1 MVLHDMK
8 MRKMRRRKNLVTQ
21 IPTLI
26 MYPVNVRLAF
36 VYDSTLVAKEIQ
48 VVHHEINKSFN
59 HTEQMINK

>member
-1 MVLHDMK
+1 MVLHAMK
-8 MRKMRRRKNLVTQ
+8 MRKMRRRKNSVTQ

>member
-1 MVLHDMK
+1 MVLHAMK

-36 VYDSTLVAKEIQ
+36 VYGSTLVAKEIR
-48 VVHHEINKSFN
+48 VVHHEINKFF
-59 HTEQMINK
+59 

>member
-1 MVLHDMK
+1 MVLQAVK
-8 MRKMRRRKNLVTQ
+8 MRKMRKRKNLVTQ

-48 VVHHEINKSFN
+48 VLHHEINKFF
-59 HTEQMINK
+59 

>member
-1 MVLHDMK
+1 MVLQVVK
-8 MRKMRRRKNLVTQ
+8 MRKMRKRKNLVTQ

-48 VVHHEINKSFN
+48 VLHHEINKFF
-59 HTEQMINK
+59 

>member
-1 MVLHDMK
+1 MVLQAVK
-8 MRKMRRRKNLVTQ
+8 MRKMRKRKNLVTQ

-48 VVHHEINKSFN
+48 VVHHEINKFF
-59 HTEQMINK
+59 

>member
-1 MVLHDMK
+1 MVLHTMK

-36 VYDSTLVAKEIQ
+36 VYGSTLVAKEIQ
-48 VVHHEINKSFN
+48 VVHHEINKFF
-59 HTEQMINK
+59 

>member
-1 MVLHDMK
+1 MVLHAMK

-36 VYDSTLVAKEIQ
+36 VYGSTLVAKEIQ
-48 VVHHEINKSFN
+48 VAHHEINKFF
-59 HTEQMINK
+59 